1 MRKSFRSG
9 FPVAMLNL
17 TPDDLICRLITL
29 IVALTIHEFAH
40 ALTADRLG
48 DDTPRVAG
56 RITLNPLKHLD
67 VFGSLLVLL
76 TGYGWAKPTPIN
88 PAVLR
93 QRSRW
98 AIVWVSVAGPLSNF
112 LLALLA
118 AIPLRLGWVKVVLPT
133 GILPTLGEFL
143 YIFFYINLILAI
155 FNLLPFPPLD
165 GEKVLAALIPASA
178 QPAYQKFQPYG
189 PFVLMLLVFV
199 GPMVHLDVIGWIMNP
214 ILNSLSKV
222 MLGM

>member
-1 MRKSFRSG
+1 
-9 FPVAMLNL
+9 MLNL
-17 TPDDLICRLITL
+17 TTDDLICRVITL

-40 ALTADRLG
+40 AFMADQLG
-48 DDTPRVAG
+48 DMTPRAAG
-56 RITLNPLKHLD
+56 RVTLNPLKHLD

-93 QRSRW
+93 QRSKW
-98 AIVWVSVAGPLSNF
+98 AIVWVSVVGPLSNLF
-112 LLALLA
+112 LALLA
-118 AIPLRLGWVKVVLPT
+118 AIPIRLGWVEVVLPS

-143 YIFFYINLILAI
+143 YIFFYINLLLAI

-165 GEKVLAALIPASA
+165 GEKILMALLPPSA
-178 QPAYQKFQPYG
+178 LPTYEKFQPYG
-189 PFVLMLLVFV
+189 PFVLMLLIFV

-214 ILNSLSKV
+214 ILNTLSKV

>member
-1 MRKSFRSG
+1 
-9 FPVAMLNL
+9 MLNL
-17 TPDDLICRLITL
+17 TPDDLICRVITL

-48 DDTPRVAG
+48 DDTPRAAG

-88 PAVLR
+88 AAVLR

-143 YIFFYINLILAI
+143 YIFFYN
-155 FNLLPFPPLD
+155 
-165 GEKVLAALIPASA
+165 
-178 QPAYQKFQPYG
+178 
-189 PFVLMLLVFV
+189 
-199 GPMVHLDVIGWIMNP
+199 
-214 ILNSLSKV
+214 
-222 MLGM
+222 